1 MAEHFQIITKKS
13 LPKVNEVTFYDH
25 FTALY
30 SEPYVL
36 APFQAPSV
44 EFLAEFLSS
53 KYSISKGIYLTESI
67 INLYHSLLKKILSHN
82 PKWVH
87 NPQWLFQKQVTTLLQ
102 IPLAGIMLKMSRPQD
117 HTNTHIKA
125 YDLHFKTLKSN
136 HLR

>member
-1 MAEHFQIITKKS
+1 MENFQSYVSMDRKTTYNWYFKLTGLFYLLKLLMAEHFQIITKKS

-53 KYSISKGIYLTESI
+53 KYSISKGIYLTKSI

-87 NPQWLFQKQVTTLLQ
+87 NPQWLFQKQVTTLL
-102 IPLAGIMLKMSRPQD
+102 
-117 HTNTHIKA
+117 
-125 YDLHFKTLKSN
+125 
-136 HLR
+136 